1 MIILRNYWIL
11 IIFIIALIAIAVAL
25 IAENFFDMLPCE
37 MCLYQ
42 RYTYYILIILSMI
55 FLLLKKY
62 NSQTFYL
69 LAELILII
77 GLIISLWHFG
87 IENSW
92 LQGPSGCSSSIANM
106 SGISELRQQILN
118 APIINCNE
126 INWSVLGIS
135 ITVYN
140 AILQFV
146 LLSINTIY
154 LFKKNA

>member
-11 IIFIIALIAIAVAL
+11 IIFIIALIAIAIAL

-77 GLIISLWHFG
+77 G
-87 IENSW
+87 
-92 LQGPSGCSSSIANM
+92 
-106 SGISELRQQILN
+106 
-118 APIINCNE
+118 
-126 INWSVLGIS
+126 
-135 ITVYN
+135 
-140 AILQFV
+140 
-146 LLSINTIY
+146 
-154 LFKKNA
+154 